1 MKICIVGTGYVG
13 LVTGSCLADFGIE
26 VVGVDV
32 DEDKIAA
39 LQELRVPIYEPGLRN
54 LVSRNVREGRLSFS
68 TDLGSAIESSTAI
81 FIAVGT
87 PPKADGSADLKFI
100 LQVAES
106 IGKHLNGYKIIVTKS
121 TVPIGTGQLIRK
133 IVDEISGGDR
143 EFAVV
148 SNPEFLREGSA
159 ISDFMDP
166 DRVVIGTDDQRAL
179 DTLMDIYSPLHVAG
193 VPFVTTNVES
203 AELIKYASNSFL
215 ATKIS
220 FINEVAELCE
230 HVGADVEVVAQG
242 MGLDARIGGR
252 FLRAGPGFG
261 GSCFPKDTSALASIA
276 RDNGLRFRIVESVLE
291 VNDHTRARMLAK
303 VEEAFG
309 GVKGKCIAA
318 LGVAFKPDTDDLRD
332 SPAVAVI
339 DGLLERGAQVRACD
353 PAAGDVAR
361 LRLPDVTFCEDP
373 YQTADGADGLV
384 IMTEWNQFRKLSMS
398 RLRQLLEEPLIVDL
412 RNIYDPESMANAGFR
427 YVSVGRRTIEATS

>member
-39 LQELRVPIYEPGLRN
+39 LQELRIPIYEPGLRN

-100 LQVAES
+100 RQVAES

-121 TVPIGTGQLIRK
+121 TVPIGTGQLIRE

-159 ISDFMDP
+159 IADFMGP

-252 FLRAGPGFG
+252 FSGVPAFQRTPAHWRESPETTDFGFA
-261 GSCFPKDTSALASIA
+261 SSSRSSRSTTAPALACWPRS
-276 RDNGLRFRIVESVLE
+276 RRLS
-291 VNDHTRARMLAK
+291 
-303 VEEAFG
+303 EA
-309 GVKGKCIAA
+309 
-318 LGVAFKPDTDDLRD
+318 
-332 SPAVAVI
+332 
-339 DGLLERGAQVRACD
+339 
-353 PAAGDVAR
+353 
-361 LRLPDVTFCEDP
+361 
-373 YQTADGADGLV
+373 
-384 IMTEWNQFRKLSMS
+384 
-398 RLRQLLEEPLIVDL
+398 
-412 RNIYDPESMANAGFR
+412 
-427 YVSVGRRTIEATS
+427 

>member
-1 MKICIVGTGYVG
+1 MKICSIGTGYVG

-39 LQELRVPIYEPGLRN
+39 LQELRIPIYEPGLRN

-68 TDLGSAIESSTAI
+68 TDLGSAIESSRAI

-121 TVPIGTGQLIRK
+121 TVPIGTGQLIRE

-159 ISDFMDP
+159 IADFMGP

-276 RDNGLRFRIVESVLE
+276 RDNGLRFRIVEAVLE
-291 VNDHTRARMLAK
+291 VNDRTRARMLAK

-373 YQTADGADGLV
+373 YQAADGADGLV
-384 IMTEWNQFRKLSMS
+384 IMTEWNQFRKLSMR

-412 RNIYDPESMANAGFR
+412 RNVYDPESMANAGFR

>member
-39 LQELRVPIYEPGLRN
+39 LQELRIPIYEPGLRN

-68 TDLGSAIESSTAI
+68 TDLGSAIESSRAI

-121 TVPIGTGQLIRK
+121 TVPIGTGQLIRE

-159 ISDFMDP
+159 IADFMGP

-276 RDNGLRFRIVESVLE
+276 RDNGLRFRIVEAVLE
-291 VNDHTRARMLAK
+291 VNDRTRARMLAK

-373 YQTADGADGLV
+373 YQAADGADGLV
-384 IMTEWNQFRKLSMS
+384 IMTEWNQFRKLSMR

-412 RNIYDPESMANAGFR
+412 RNVYDPESMANAGFR